1 MENAIQRYLEDA
13 IAAEKSFETQLR
25 GFSEEATNESAKTA
39 FATHA
44 DETREQYERL
54 TARLKALGGDP
65 STFKSMLAHIFNM
78 APKTAQTGH
87 ADEERTTQDLMM
99 AYSVENAEVAM
110 YESLIIAAEA
120 VGDSDTVSLAR
131 AIQKQEEETAEKV
144 WKLIGPAA
152 TQAYA
157 RLTAGS
163 NNDGNANA
171 ENPIIRYLQDAE
183 AAERNFED
191 ALATF
196 GNTGDQP
203 EVRSLLCMM
212 SAKAKTQ
219 YERLELRLKELGAS
233 RSVAKSI
240 LAHMLAFT
248 PVSAQLGHLPS
259 EKNTQHLMITFAAAA
274 AEMAMYEAL
283 AATAEVAGDQETA
296 NLARQLQ
303 SEEKEDHTLAWR
315 HLGESARQTTV
326 AVMS

>member
-1 MENAIQRYLEDA
+1 MENAVQRYLEDA

-25 GFSEEATNESAKTA
+25 GFSEEATNENAKTA

-44 DETREQYERL
+44 NETREQYERL

-65 STFKSMLAHIFNM
+65 STLKSMLAHIFNM
-78 APKTAQTGH
+78 APKAAQTGH
-87 ADEERTTQDLMM
+87 ADEERATQDLMM

-120 VGDSDTVSLAR
+120 AGDSETVALAR
-131 AIQKQEEETAEKV
+131 AIQKQEKETAEKV

-152 TQAYA
+152 AQAYVQ
-157 RLTAGS
+157 LNAG
-163 NNDGNANA
+163 ANSGGKA
-171 ENPIIRYLQDAE
+171 EAKNPIVRYLQDAE

-191 ALATF
+191 ALASF
-196 GNTGDQP
+196 GDTGDQP
-203 EVRSLLCMM
+203 EVRSLLSMM

-248 PVSAQLGHLPS
+248 PVSVQFGHSPS

-303 SEEKEDHTLAWR
+303 SEEKEDHLLAWR
-315 HLGESARQTTV
+315 HLGESARRTTL
-326 AVMS
+326 AVMN